1 VAFNVGFQD
10 AERVE
15 EWHKAQMKMRKGL
28 FFGTLDNKR
37 CREITG
43 VGKKAILRVGQ
54 RLGDT
59 YMSDETCKSKLPFLD
74 QMIVFCAWL
83 RHGDDQQV
91 EQLDLGHLSPLTTE
105 EVDDICYY
113 GWMATGYA
121 EFGLQYGF
129 SPKKLGTEKPLC
141 LRRLYPKATCFV
153 AFLPIDFHD
162 LDPEDGDFFVVVAF
176 ALDGRIIF
184 VSSKFVV
191 HGAFEPPNPMENL
204 YFLTALQ
211 PGMQVKI

>member
-1 VAFNVGFQD
+1 MEAD
-10 AERVE
+10 RLED
-15 EWHKAQMKMRKGL
+15 WHKSQMEMRKGL
-28 FFGTLDNKR
+28 FFTKLNNER

-43 VGKKAILRVGQ
+43 VGKKAVFRLAN
-54 RLGDT
+54 RLGNT
-59 YMSDETCKSKLPFLD
+59 FMADEATNSKLPLLD
-74 QMIVFCAWL
+74 QMVIFCAWL
-83 RHGDDQQV
+83 RHGDEEKV
-91 EQLDLGHLSPLTTE
+91 EHLDLGRLSPLTTE
-105 EVDDICYY
+105 QVDEICYF

-121 EFGLQYGF
+121 EFGMRFGF

-141 LRRLYPKATCFV
+141 LRRLYPKASCFV

-162 LDPEDGDFFVVVAF
+162 LGPEDGDFFVVVAF

-191 HGAFEPPNPMENL
+191 HGAFEPPNPMVNL